1 MKPATAGAARRQ
13 FARRRRE
20 QQQQP
25 QQQQQQQH
33 QQRRTRLSPV
43 WNSNWNSEK
52 RAPAGRFS
60 NIAIVRPSRSSTHAP
75 KTPRPARTCLHPKGM
90 HSFSNPHLPL
100 PHGKE
105 QANAGFGK
113 SRNRMPVT
121 LSRTAFGRSYT
132 PPSAT
137 GSQRTKGRPRP
148 MIGVI
153 PKGAKANGQGS
164 HVCSSSDHVA
174 LPLLSSRVPGNK
186 ALAESH
192 QQLEMLL
199 SGIERE
205 SYVAPSPHPP
215 ACARR
220 SGSVRARNGS
230 RISKGVRRQ
239 MGRHPPAPAV
249 SPMLSARYKENDSEG
264 ADHIRHLVPLACNP
278 QLLPPAKREA
288 LLELISRAEQ
298 HDNGIVELLRSSTEN
313 SSRDPKLSM
322 FQMLPL
328 SLNESPYS
336 EKIWTGC
343 SQELPQQLR
352 IEDERLKEAKIL
364 RSPNGQMLLSRT
376 LEEELKDEKMVLNY
390 MEAELK
396 RRQQPEASDPEPLN
410 ERQQQAMRERA
421 ELDQNKQLVS
431 ECRERRRQSHL
442 KKELAGNL
450 KKQRQEKVAP
460 RRKLA
465 KVVPES
471 DCEEEDVPLWSVPH
485 RDSQASLIVQQSMAT
500 EDVDPLNE
508 LIERRNEF
516 QPHSQAMIFP
526 ESEDEEKDAPSPSIL
541 RRSNQPSP
549 SPQQSEA
556 NADVDDLNDL
566 LERRHQF
573 QVHSQ
578 AMVVPESEYEE
589 EDVLPWSVPDR
600 DSQSSPTVQRSV
612 ATVDVD
618 PLNELFE
625 ERNQFQ
631 IHSQAMVFPESE
643 DESNDTPPSYILR
656 RLQRSVAKADID
668 PLHELHKWRY
678 QFQLNC
684 QACCLYKNR
693 RSSTPWENIASVA
706 TKCSLELLDNVLAAL
721 NRRESS
727 DRDDSEDS
735 EMSV

>member
-25 QQQQQQQH
+25 QQQQQQQE
-33 QQRRTRLSPV
+33 RRTRLSPV

-60 NIAIVRPSRSSTHAP
+60 NIAVVRPSSSSTHAP
-75 KTPRPARTCLHPKGM
+75 KTPRPAKTCQHPRGM
-90 HSFSNPHLPL
+90 HSFSNPHLAL

-105 QANAGFGK
+105 QADAGFGK
-113 SRNRMPVT
+113 SRNRMPVA
-121 LSRTAFGRSYT
+121 LSRTVFGRSYT

-137 GSQRTKGRPRP
+137 GSQRAKGRPRQ

-153 PKGAKANGQGS
+153 PKPAKANGQGS
-164 HVCSSSDHVA
+164 HLCSSSDHVA

-192 QQLEMLL
+192 QQLERLL

-205 SYVAPSPHPP
+205 SYVVAPPPHPP

-220 SGSVRARNGS
+220 SAAVRVRNGS

-249 SPMLSARYKENDSEG
+249 SPMLSARYKENDSEE

-298 HDNGIVELLRSSTEN
+298 HDNGIVELLRPSTEN

-336 EKIWTGC
+336 EKIWTEC

-352 IEDERLKEAKIL
+352 TEDERLKEAKIL
-364 RSPNGQMLLSRT
+364 RTPNGQMLLSRT

-396 RRQQPEASDPEPLN
+396 RRQQPETLDPEPLN

-421 ELDQNKQLVS
+421 ELDQHKQLVS

-460 RRKLA
+460 CRKLA

-471 DCEEEDVPLWSVPH
+471 DYEEEDVPLWSVPH
-485 RDSQASLIVQQSMAT
+485 RDSQASLSVQRAMVKA
-500 EDVDPLNE
+500 DVDPLNE
-508 LIERRNEF
+508 LLERRNEF
-516 QPHSQAMIFP
+516 QPHSQAMLFP

-541 RRSNQPSP
+541 RRSNPPSP
-549 SPQQSEA
+549 SPQRSEA
-556 NADVDDLNDL
+556 NADVDDLNEL

-589 EDVLPWSVPDR
+589 EDVLPWSVADS
-600 DSQSSPTVQRSV
+600 DSQSSPTVQRSL
-612 ATVDVD
+612 ASVDVD

-643 DESNDTPPSYILR
+643 DESNDTPPSNILR
-656 RLQRSVAKADID
+656 GPQRSVAEEDID
-668 PLHELHKWRY
+668 PLSELHKWRY
-678 QFQLNC
+678 QFQLNS
-684 QACCLYKNR
+684 QASCLYKNR
-693 RSSTPWENIASVA
+693 RSLTPWKNIASVA
-706 TKCSLELLDNVLAAL
+706 TKCSLELLNDVLAAL
-721 NRRESS
+721 NRGSS